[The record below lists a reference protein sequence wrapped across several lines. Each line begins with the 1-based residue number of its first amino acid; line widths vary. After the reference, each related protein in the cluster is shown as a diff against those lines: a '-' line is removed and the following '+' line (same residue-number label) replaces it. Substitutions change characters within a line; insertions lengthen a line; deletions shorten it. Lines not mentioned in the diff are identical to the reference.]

1 MESVE
6 RDFVCACVSVRTEKE
21 EQNDKRE
28 AVTRAQGS
36 RAAPLSLNLVKKQL
50 MRKKKKEIKMKRN
63 KIKKTLI
70 SFVNRGRRPVA
81 TEKKKKKKMKKRQEP
96 QPSEPITIFI
106 TIAHS
111 INRSHIFPAWGP
123 QRFPLQF
130 VFFSSSPTNRRK
142 KKEQPKRT
150 VGATPWWKYFVCIIK
165 LASDRW
171 ASFSHTAKTTSS
183 SCSFLLTFF

>member
-81 TEKKKKKKMKKRQEP
+81 TEKKKKKK
-96 QPSEPITIFI
+96 
-106 TIAHS
+106 
-111 INRSHIFPAWGP
+111 
-123 QRFPLQF
+123 
-130 VFFSSSPTNRRK
+130 
-142 KKEQPKRT
+142 
-150 VGATPWWKYFVCIIK
+150 
-165 LASDRW
+165 
-171 ASFSHTAKTTSS
+171 
-183 SCSFLLTFF
+183 

>member
-1 MESVE
+1 MEAVE
-6 RDFVCACVSVRTEKE
+6 RDCVCACVSVRTKKKE

-50 MRKKKKEIKMKRN
+50 MRKKKKEIKKKRN

-81 TEKKKKKKMKKRQEP
+81 TEKKYIYIYEKAAGATALRTNYR
-96 QPSEPITIFI
+96 TIFI

-130 VFFSSSPTNRRK
+130 VLFF
-142 KKEQPKRT
+142 
-150 VGATPWWKYFVCIIK
+150 
-165 LASDRW
+165 
-171 ASFSHTAKTTSS
+171 
-183 SCSFLLTFF
+183 FFYYK